1 MDKILTLTKELK
13 DLIEE
18 TDLVKE
24 YRRVEALYKS
34 NQELLDLSKAIKEAE
49 DNKNEALR
57 QQLVKTF
64 NSNPLVKNYM
74 GLKEDVFDYLKEI
87 TDIINK

>member
-74 GLKEDVFDYLKEI
+74 SLKEDVFDYLKEI